1 MSLKK
6 TIKINPELFNLSG
19 KTQKNREKKTRQNK
33 APLINPNLI
42 KKQLLE
48 RIKKHKSDENNNNNN
63 NNANNNNNNNNNNK
77 KAKEGKLN
85 TNANDNSSEE
95 IGAFTDEFMDSINY
109 LSSLSKQK
117 KELDTKENYEKTVK
131 EKRENLLRKTVK
143 NPTNYYQHNEDN
155 MKIMPY
161 VQLELPEELQ
171 EPVINIE
178 YNTPEIKINSTPQ
191 NETPYGCLKGGQ
203 KPTYRV
209 WQSTRKNP
217 ISTHPISTQPIST
230 QPISTQPIS
239 TQPISIQNFS
249 QQTNHLPNSQ
259 SYELSDR
266 ENRLKILQEK
276 MKKQQE
282 LLQSE
287 KMLMSQN
294 VIKPQIYANQNI
306 QSEKIELENPLQE
319 IVDDYINE
327 PKKLIKKTIRRR
339 YTLGKSALKKQ
350 VGVLIKDRN
359 TRKKII
365 NAHKELKKNS
375 INEVKKYLKD
385 HGLLKAGSN
394 APNDVI
400 RKIYESSILTGD
412 ITNNNKDVLLHNF
425 LSETEI

>member
-230 QPISTQPIS
+230 QPIS
-239 TQPISIQNFS
+239 IQNFS